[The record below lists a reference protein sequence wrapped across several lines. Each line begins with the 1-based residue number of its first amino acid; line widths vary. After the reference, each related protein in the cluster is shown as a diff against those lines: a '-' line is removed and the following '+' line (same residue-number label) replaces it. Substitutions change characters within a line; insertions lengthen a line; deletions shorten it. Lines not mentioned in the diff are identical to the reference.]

1 MSQAEPT
8 RQRVAGA
15 LRLVFAGGGTG
26 GHLFPAIAVADEIK
40 ERHPDAAILFVGTK
54 GRIEA
59 TVVPAR
65 GYEFVTIWISGFRRR
80 LSAATFLF
88 PLKVIVSMV
97 QSVSLLRRRRPEV
110 VIGTGGYVCG
120 PVVYAAQ
127 LLGIPTLIQEQN
139 SYPGVTTRML
149 APRATEVHLTFEE
162 SRRYLK
168 RQSNVLITGNPTR
181 GAIGTVRRKA
191 GASAFGIDGTKRT
204 VLVFGGS
211 LGASSINRALLPAI
225 TTLVEGGLQILWQT
239 GEQDQE
245 FVLRG
250 TEAVRGKVK
259 VFKFIDRMENAY
271 AAADLAVCRAGASSL
286 AELTRLGLPA
296 VLIPYP
302 LAAADHQT
310 ANAKTMEAAGA
321 AVVIAD
327 RDAARLLP
335 ALLKELAWDANRLGA
350 MAEASRRLGKPKATK
365 QLADAV
371 EDLASGNRQ

>member
-1 MSQAEPT
+1 MSQAEPR

-97 QSVSLLRRRRPEV
+97 QSIRLLRRRRPEL

-120 PVVYAAQ
+120 PVVCAAQ

-181 GAIGTVRRKA
+181 EIIGTVRREA

-211 LGASSINRALLPAI
+211 LGASSINL
-225 TTLVEGGLQILWQT
+225 
-239 GEQDQE
+239 
-245 FVLRG
+245 
-250 TEAVRGKVK
+250 
-259 VFKFIDRMENAY
+259 
-271 AAADLAVCRAGASSL
+271 SL
-286 AELTRLGLPA
+286 
-296 VLIPYP
+296 I
-302 LAAADHQT
+302 H
-310 ANAKTMEAAGA
+310 
-321 AVVIAD
+321 I
-327 RDAARLLP
+327 
-335 ALLKELAWDANRLGA
+335 
-350 MAEASRRLGKPKATK
+350 
-365 QLADAV
+365 
-371 EDLASGNRQ
+371 